1 MLKNSEPQEVIDHQL
16 THSFYYFYKCGIC
29 PQLFQHCNAQE
40 HYQQFHI
47 NTAFQVKNLIKLPVP
62 VKLHTEQVD
71 YAIMNPDRRPF
82 DQHYMCRVC
91 PYACAQRGM
100 MKNHQMTHA
109 DYREGSLQIGL
120 QNWLKIKTRW
130 FFLCSQH
137 TNNTLKW
144 LFKFN
149 KSFAGVLKDPSLL
162 QLQVLHVRPLV
173 QK

>member
-40 HYQQFHI
+40 HYQQFHT

-109 DYREGSLQIGL
+109 DYYSY
-120 QNWLKIKTRW
+120 K
-130 FFLCSQH
+130 CYMCDH
-137 TNNTLKW
+137 
-144 LFKFN
+144 LFKNRDGGSHFRKQHN
-149 KSFAGVLKDPSLL
+149 DQQYDMTKLIKLS
-162 QLQVLHVRPLV
+162 RPRKITLGKKFTDANIKEEF
-173 QK
+173 QII